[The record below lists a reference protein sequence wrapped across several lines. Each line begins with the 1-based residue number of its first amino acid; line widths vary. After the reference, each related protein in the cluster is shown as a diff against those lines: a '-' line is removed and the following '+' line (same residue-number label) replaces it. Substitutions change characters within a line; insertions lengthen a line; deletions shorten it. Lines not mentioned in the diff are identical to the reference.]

1 MKKVTNIRTKLRK
14 FLKSI
19 KLMRRI
25 KTNSVVLDGSFSCP
39 GETNTIESE
48 KNLRE
53 KAVRTRSLPPARFIH
68 VDIKIIISD
77 KLFIFTG

>member
-1 MKKVTNIRTKLRK
+1 
-14 FLKSI
+14 
-19 KLMRRI
+19 MRRI
-25 KTNSVVLDGSFSCP
+25 KTNSVVLDCP
-39 GETNTIESE
+39 GEMNPIESE
-48 KNLRE
+48 RNLRE